1 MFREFYFG
9 RAYDFKTEEEMN
21 EMYSKLMSEAN
32 PYEINKNTF
41 LNEYYRDDSID
52 TKIVLYALWKG
63 AIQYIEEMKMKDLY
77 QFSPSEISDLIIST
91 PTTSRVRKESIF
103 NFIKQYCDWAFS
115 KELINVNPTDG
126 LNREELVQVNKRAIK
141 RKVMGLSE
149 FYDLCYSMLEN
160 TSVFNVLPLVLARY
174 GITGSELSYMS
185 NLKWNDIDR
194 ENMIVDIV
202 NHETGEVVTQLK
214 VDKNFINWIDIAKD
228 TNDYKVKTSKEEGA
242 TASFETVSNGGYID
256 RGYVNKISI
265 KTRESEDVLKVE
277 KSSLYSRINLA
288 FRDNEMNAISLGSLE
303 KSRKIEVL
311 LEKRES
317 RKLTTRDV
325 QEVVLMFNPNASV
338 GAYNS
343 LKNDYQ
349 SITGDTVLPARAK
362 TYELKDENSVEFVKN
377 VKKELGL

>member
-41 LNEYYRDDSID
+41 LNEYYKDDSID

-141 RKVMGLSE
+141 RKVMGLSD
-149 FYDLCYSMLEN
+149 FYNLCYSMLEN

-194 ENMIVDIV
+194 ENMIVNIV
-202 NHETGEVVTQLK
+202 NHETGEVITQLK

-228 TNDYKVKTSKEEGA
+228 TNDYKVKTNKEKSGI
-242 TASFETVSNGGYID
+242 TSFETVSNGGYID

-288 FRDNEMNAISLGSLE
+288 FRDNEMNVISLGSLE

-325 QEVVLMFNPNASV
+325 QEVVLMFNPSASA

-362 TYELKDENSVEFVKN
+362 AYELKDENSVEFVKN

>member
-1 MFREFYFG
+1 
-9 RAYDFKTEEEMN
+9 
-21 EMYSKLMSEAN
+21 
-32 PYEINKNTF
+32 
-41 LNEYYRDDSID
+41 
-52 TKIVLYALWKG
+52 
-63 AIQYIEEMKMKDLY
+63 
-77 QFSPSEISDLIIST
+77 
-91 PTTSRVRKESIF
+91 
-103 NFIKQYCDWAFS
+103 
-115 KELINVNPTDG
+115 
-126 LNREELVQVNKRAIK
+126 
-141 RKVMGLSE
+141 
-149 FYDLCYSMLEN
+149 
-160 TSVFNVLPLVLARY
+160 
-174 GITGSELSYMS
+174 MS